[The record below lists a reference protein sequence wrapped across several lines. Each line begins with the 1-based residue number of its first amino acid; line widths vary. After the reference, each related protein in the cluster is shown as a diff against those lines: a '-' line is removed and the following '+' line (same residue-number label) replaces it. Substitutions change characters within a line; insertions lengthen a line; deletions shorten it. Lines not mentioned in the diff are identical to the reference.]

1 MNTAKKLHTTGSKP
15 SSKRDRGQAQIE
27 FALSILFVFLFVLGM
42 IEMVML
48 LHTYN
53 TLADAAKEGVRY
65 AIVHGSGNASPS
77 GPTSASAFD
86 PPCTSAN
93 SSSTIT
99 DVQNTVLNYAQ
110 LSFHNT
116 SGMNVYVCYFDGS
129 NAAPGRVGV
138 VVNYPYQAFFG
149 LGWPTLTVKAAAQ
162 GRIAY

>member
-1 MNTAKKLHTTGSKP
+1 MSTAKKALTIGSRKRW
-15 SSKRDRGQAQIE
+15 KRDRGQAQIE
-27 FALSILFVFLFVLGM
+27 FALSIMFVFLFILGM

-77 GPTSASAFD
+77 GPTTGSAFN
-86 PPCTSAN
+86 PPCTSGN
-93 SSSTIT
+93 SSSSIT

-116 SGMNVYVCYFDGS
+116 
-129 NAAPGRVGV
+129 
-138 VVNYPYQAFFG
+138 
-149 LGWPTLTVKAAAQ
+149 
-162 GRIAY
+162 